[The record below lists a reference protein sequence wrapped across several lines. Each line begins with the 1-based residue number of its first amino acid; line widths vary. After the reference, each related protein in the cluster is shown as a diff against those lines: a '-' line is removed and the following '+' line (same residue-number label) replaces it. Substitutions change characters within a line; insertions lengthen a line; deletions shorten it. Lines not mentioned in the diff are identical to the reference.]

1 MKLIIFDEIENF
13 PYLPA
18 YFVFLPKK
26 WVKVVVISKTL
37 RKGFYL
43 RDLKVKI
50 IVDEIKNVS

>member
-13 PYLPA
+13 SYLPA

-26 WVKVVVISKTL
+26 WVKVVTISKTL
-37 RKGFYL
+37 CKGFYL

-50 IVDEIKNVS
+50 IVD